1 MSGRPNAKVV
11 CRYREYV
18 ATDVIQRVRTQGMT
32 GTSTAVDSPAKAPGA
47 EEPGI
52 SLWKRISFECTHA
65 AVSILLWC
73 LSLKG
78 LYRFGQLFGTEEWL
92 INYKRR
98 RRFHAVLTQVLED
111 KPTGAQRRRATRE
124 FCWRSRCD
132 RLFYLIFDRIPRS
145 KAEALFS
152 ISNEALL
159 DQAVQ
164 RGRGVY
170 LALSH
175 HGPHHVA
182 AMLMALRG
190 HKVAGV
196 RDRNE
201 GAIRRYVQA
210 RFDRLYPEFGRMR
223 VLFSDSYPRD
233 IFRCFREGFV
243 LGSAM
248 DVSRPRRSNQKAEE
262 VTIFGQKR
270 HFLSGPLRVAVR
282 CGTPVLQAFI
292 TPEDAFH
299 YRLDIVESL
308 IDPETVDDEDAA
320 VARAMQTY
328 AANVERN
335 LRATPALMTRV

>member
-1 MSGRPNAKVV
+1 MDAIS
-11 CRYREYV
+11 
-18 ATDVIQRVRTQGMT
+18 RVRTQGMT
-32 GTSTAVDSPAKAPGA
+32 RTSAAMDSPAEAPQGG
-47 EEPGI
+47 ESRI
-52 SLWKRISFECTHA
+52 SLWKRASFECTHA
-65 AVSILLWC
+65 AVSILLYG

-78 LYRFGQLFGTEEWL
+78 LYRFGQLFGTVEWL

-98 RRFHAVLTQVLED
+98 RRFHAALTRVCSD
-111 KPTGAQRRRATRE
+111 KPTGAQRRRETRE
-124 FCWRSRCD
+124 FFRRNRCD
-132 RLFYLIFDRIPRS
+132 RLFYLILDQIPRA
-145 KAEALFS
+145 KAETLFS

-170 LALSH
+170 VALSH

-182 AMLMALRG
+182 AMLMSLRG

-196 RDRNE
+196 RDRRE
-201 GAIRRYVQA
+201 GGIRRYVQA

-233 IFRCFREGFV
+233 IYRCFREGFV

-248 DVSRPRRSNQKAEE
+248 DVSRLRRSNQKAEE
-262 VTIFGQKR
+262 VTIFGEKR

-282 CGTPVLQAFI
+282 CGAPVLQAFI
-292 TPEDAFH
+292 TPGDAFT
-299 YRLDIVESL
+299 YRLEIVESL
-308 IDPETVDDEDAA
+308 IDPDTVDDEDAA

-335 LRATPALMTRV
+335 LRAAPALMTRL